1 MRNRGSENEIA
12 YLLDTSAILAMIEG
26 EAGADRTE
34 QLLRD
39 QRVLLPFVVL
49 LEIYYI
55 TLQERGEEEA
65 NSRYAMLKALEI
77 GLLTE
82 VTEPVLLRAAQM
94 KAYTR
99 ISFADAIIAAFAAV
113 HGAVLV
119 HKDPEFDALKDQVRL
134 ESLSY
139 KARAR

>member
-1 MRNRGSENEIA
+1 MSGGNENA
-12 YLLDTSAILAMIEG
+12 YLLDTSAIFAMIED

-34 QLLRD
+34 HLLRH

-55 TLQERGEEEA
+55 TLQERGEDEA
-65 NSRYAMLKALEI
+65 NSRYAMLRALEI

-94 KAYTR
+94 KAHTR
-99 ISFADAIIAAFAAV
+99 VSLADAIIAAFAAV

-119 HKDPEFDALKDQVRL
+119 HKDPEFNALKDHVRL
-134 ESLSY
+134 EALPY
-139 KARAR
+139 KPRAR

>member
-1 MRNRGSENEIA
+1 MRNSGSENETA

-34 QLLRD
+34 QLLRNH
-39 QRVLLPFVVL
+39 RVLLPFVVL

-55 TLQERGEEEA
+55 TLQEYGEEEA

-77 GLLTE
+77 RLLSE

-99 ISFADAIIAAFAAV
+99 ISLADAIIAAFAAV

-134 ESLSY
+134 ESLPY
-139 KARAR
+139 KTRAR

>member
-1 MRNRGSENEIA
+1 MRSGGSENEIA

-34 QLLRD
+34 QLLRNH
-39 QRVLLPFVVL
+39 RVLLPFVVM

-65 NSRYAMLKALEI
+65 NSRYAMLKGLEI
-77 GLLTE
+77 GLLNE

-94 KAYTR
+94 KAYAR
-99 ISFADAIIAAFAAV
+99 ISLADAIIAAFAAIN
-113 HGAVLV
+113 GAVLV
-119 HKDPEFDALKDQVRL
+119 HKDPEFNALKDQVSV
-134 ESLSY
+134 ESLPY
-139 KARAR
+139 KTRAR